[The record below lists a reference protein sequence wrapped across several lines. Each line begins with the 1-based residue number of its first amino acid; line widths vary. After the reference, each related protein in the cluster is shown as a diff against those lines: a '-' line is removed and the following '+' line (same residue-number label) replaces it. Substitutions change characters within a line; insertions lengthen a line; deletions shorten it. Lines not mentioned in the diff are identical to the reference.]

1 MKKFILIPDSF
12 KGTMSSESICTT
24 MEKVIK
30 KHLPNSKIISI
41 PVADGGE
48 GTVDAMLK
56 ISGGTKKFITVK
68 GPYMED
74 ISSFYGLLPDK
85 TAIIEMAAAAG
96 LPLVKNNLHA
106 ERTSTYGVGE
116 LIKDA
121 IDNGA
126 TKILLGLGG
135 SATNDGG
142 CGMAAALGI
151 KFTNKNGE
159 AFIPIGK
166 TLQDIYHIDIASFK
180 EKYSDV
186 QFSAMCD
193 ITNPLCGINGAAYVF
208 APQKGADKKTV
219 ELLDKGLHHLAQIIK
234 NDLNKDVENIPGAG
248 AAGGMGAGVV
258 GFFNGQLQSGI
269 NSILNLVKFD
279 QLIKDADYVF
289 TGEGKIDNQSIQG
302 KVISGIADYT
312 KKYNIP
318 LIAIVGCIDDDIDK
332 LYTAGVTAVFSINTK
347 PLPFE
352 EAIKYSEKNLAITTD
367 NLIRILK

>member
-1 MKKFILIPDSF
+1 
-12 KGTMSSESICTT
+12 
-24 MEKVIK
+24 
-30 KHLPNSKIISI
+30 
-41 PVADGGE
+41 
-48 GTVDAMLK
+48 
-56 ISGGTKKFITVK
+56 
-68 GPYMED
+68 MED

-193 ITNPLCGINGAAYVF
+193 ITNPLYALSQSLCLRPA
-208 APQKGADKKTV
+208 KK
-219 ELLDKGLHHLAQIIK
+219 AQI
-234 NDLNKDVENIPGAG
+234 
-248 AAGGMGAGVV
+248 
-258 GFFNGQLQSGI
+258 
-269 NSILNLVKFD
+269 
-279 QLIKDADYVF
+279 
-289 TGEGKIDNQSIQG
+289 
-302 KVISGIADYT
+302 
-312 KKYNIP
+312 KKQ
-318 LIAIVGCIDDDIDK
+318 
-332 LYTAGVTAVFSINTK
+332 
-347 PLPFE
+347 
-352 EAIKYSEKNLAITTD
+352 
-367 NLIRILK
+367 